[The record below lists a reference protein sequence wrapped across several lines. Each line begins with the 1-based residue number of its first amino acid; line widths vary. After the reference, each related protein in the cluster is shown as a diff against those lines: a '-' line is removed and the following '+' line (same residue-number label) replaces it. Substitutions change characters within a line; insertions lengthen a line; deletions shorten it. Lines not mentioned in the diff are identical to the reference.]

1 MSCFTRRLAVFFLC
15 AAVGCGLSAVLRNI
29 PYRSTDIPALQL
41 KETGEIQ
48 EITMEVIYD
57 WCGGKNC
64 PDYKIVFQRQGRE
77 DYYSSVTKIGT
88 KSHEIKLGDVSKVAF
103 EQLAQV
109 IESQSFFELETVYP
123 SDGACADC
131 VFTKVSVLRNGQR
144 KKVVHLYDEMPL
156 QLWTVHRTIEGM
168 ESQIR
173 WITPPLFRP

>member
-15 AAVGCGLSAVLRNI
+15 AAVGCGLSAVLKNI

-57 WCGGKNC
+57 WCGGRDC

-77 DYYSSVTKIGT
+77 DYYSSVTRAGLQ
-88 KSHEIKLGDVSKVAF
+88 SHEVKHGDLYKAEFDKLAEV
-103 EQLAQV
+103 L
-109 IESQSFFELETVYP
+109 ESQSFFELDSAYP
-123 SDGACADC
+123 RDGACADC
-131 VFTKVSVLRNGQR
+131 VITKVTVVRDGCR

-156 QLWTVHRTIEGM
+156 QLWTIHRMIEGM
-168 ESQIR
+168 ETR
-173 WITPPLFRP
+173 VEWLRH